1 MKWITR
7 KEVEAAAIDSGRA
20 AIECSIAHWRQLL
33 TATKREVK
41 AFEDWNYEVKAFED
55 WTYLAVGDYC
65 ALCER
70 YRCADGGG
78 CEICPVGKIEPC
90 ENHGSIWR
98 NASTAF
104 YLWVEGGIAG
114 RQFRKKAKPMLDLLE
129 SLEETN

>member
-1 MKWITR
+1 MNWITK
-7 KEVEAAAIDSGRA
+7 KEVEAAARYGRRA

-41 AFEDWNYEVKAFED
+41 AHEDWG
-55 WTYLAVGDYC
+55 YLAVGDYC

-114 RQFRKKAKPMLDLLE
+114 RQFRKKAQPMLDLLE
-129 SLEETN
+129 SLLETN

>member
-1 MKWITR
+1 MNWITK
-7 KEVEAAAIDSGRA
+7 KEVEAAARYGRRA

-41 AFEDWNYEVKAFED
+41 AHEDWG
-55 WTYLAVGDYC
+55 YLALGTYC
-65 ALCER
+65 ALCGR

-90 ENHGSIWR
+90 EKGLIWH
-98 NASTAF
+98 NAHEAF

-129 SLEETN
+129 SLLETN